1 MARVVVVHGIGKEF
15 LGPETMRVVV
25 GPALRD
31 GVRLAGGP
39 HLRDRDVAC
48 AFYGDL
54 YFETGT
60 RGTELDLPSWDES
73 DVEDG
78 IEAELL
84 AAWWEQAARVDPAV
98 TGPDEDGTRGLVGYG
113 ASRLL
118 LLQRVRE
125 ALDALA
131 GSRFFGKV
139 SDRLLI
145 FALKQVRR
153 YLTEPELREA
163 VRRRLTEEIADET
176 SVLVAHS
183 LGSVVAYEALHANPD
198 WPVTDLV
205 TLGSPLGLR
214 GIVHDRLDPAPVGGV
229 GLWPGG
235 IRRWTNIADPGD
247 IIALPDTLADHFRPR
262 EGELRITDLPIT
274 NGTRM
279 HDLTR
284 YLTARKTGEVITK
297 GLLDSACSEGEEK
310 R

>member
-15 LGPETMRVVV
+15 LGPETMRTML
-25 GPALRD
+25 GPALED
-31 GVRLAGGP
+31 GIRLAGGP
-39 HLRDRDVAC
+39 RLSERDVAC

-54 YFETGT
+54 YFEAGT
-60 RGTELDLPSWDES
+60 RSTGLDLPPWDES

-78 IEAELL
+78 IEVELL
-84 AAWWEQAARVDPAV
+84 AAWWKQAARVDEAV
-98 TGPDEDGTRGLVGYG
+98 TGPHEDGTRGLVGYG
-113 ASRLL
+113 TSRVLL
-118 LLQRVRE
+118 SQRVRE

-131 GSRFFGKV
+131 GSQFFGRV

-163 VRRRLTEEIADET
+163 VRGRLADEITDET

-214 GIVHDRLDPAPVGGV
+214 GVVHDRLDPPPVDGV
-229 GLWPGG
+229 GPWPGG
-235 IRRWTNIADPGD
+235 IRRWTNIADRGD
-247 IIALPDTLADHFRPR
+247 IVALPDTLADHFGPR
-262 EGELRITDLPIT
+262 EGELRITDLRIT

-284 YLTARKTGEVITK
+284 YLTARKTGEAITK
-297 GLLDSACSEGEEK
+297 GLLDPGSSKGGEK